1 MATMSIEAAFSLGVF
16 VTLLA
21 GVGAWT
27 AFRCGYRHA
36 RRLAELGVDLR
47 RYEPRPLLFER
58 QEDRTAPGRLMVET
72 PR

>member
-1 MATMSIEAAFSLGVF
+1 MTSLSVEAAFSLGVIL
-16 VTLLA
+16 TLLA
-21 GVGAWT
+21 VAGAWT

-58 QEDRTAPGRLMVET
+58 REDPNGDRLAQVL
-72 PR
+72 R